1 MIKYCWILLVLVGI
15 SSCTSGNYS
24 SDQLSAEQQ
33 EETLYQMVRYF
44 GKLPKKGA
52 DHDNKFE
59 EKFDPYYKLHAKEHQ
74 LIAYHKSNDGKEY
87 LLLKKVAPSR
97 YEKFF
102 ATGIETVRDKHGNI
116 IHYKEV
122 FRTWRLLEPEFT
134 NKSMMLFDKMAKGED
149 LTPYYAHNSGDE
161 EYIEF
166 PDRTLAFDTKSRRWL
181 HRSLV
186 ADK

>member
-1 MIKYCWILLVLVGI
+1 
-15 SSCTSGNYS
+15 
-24 SDQLSAEQQ
+24 
-33 EETLYQMVRYF
+33 MVRYF

-52 DHDNKFE
+52 DHENKFE

-74 LIAYHKSNDGKEY
+74 LIAYHKTSDGKEY

-97 YEKFF
+97 FEKFF
-102 ATGIETVRDKHGNI
+102 ATGIEAIRDEQGELV
-116 IHYKEV
+116 HYKEV
-122 FRTWRLLEPEFT
+122 FRTWRLTEPEFT
-134 NKSMMLFDKMAKGED
+134 TKSMMLFDKMAKGED
-149 LTPYYAHNSGDE
+149 LTPYYAHNSGEE

-166 PDRTLAFDTKSRRWL
+166 PDKTIAFDTKSRRWL

>member
-1 MIKYCWILLVLVGI
+1 MMKYVWILLVLLTV
-15 SSCTSGNYS
+15 SSCTSRDYS
-24 SDQLSAEQQ
+24 PDQLSGEQQ

-59 EKFDPYYKLHAKEHQ
+59 EKFDTYYKLHASEHQ
-74 LIAYHKSNDGKEY
+74 LIAYHKGYDGKEY

-102 ATGIETVRDKHGNI
+102 ATGIEVIRDDKGEITFYN
-116 IHYKEV
+116 EV
-122 FRTWRLLEPEFT
+122 FRTWRLAEPEFSDKA
-134 NKSMMLFDKMAKGED
+134 NLLFDKMVRGED
-149 LTPYYAHNSGDE
+149 LTPYYTHNTE
-161 EYIEF
+161 EEFIEF
-166 PDRTLAFDTKSRRWL
+166 PDRNYAFDTKSRRWL

-186 ADK
+186 AGN